1 MNYKAVRFENVGPI
15 ESGEISSHTINVFV
29 GPSGSGKSIAAR
41 IVHAVCGLAAPPAPH
56 AGRDAA
62 AWSAAPHAGR
72 SILRSAG
79 IPPSDAPAHGRASSS
94 LEVDA
99 GGGRQTRIDLAE
111 LARRDAAAAT
121 AASDAPPPP
130 PPPRPPGGGAP
141 SIYVPAGRPGFVL
154 SLAREARMRGSAPA
168 PAQDRDRTS
177 DRDAPGGTAR
187 GTHGGAPPAGGNA
200 ALPEHMGPFRDA
212 LLRSLAGFPTLG
224 GSGMVSRMF
233 DGSVGRAAGAAGA
246 PATTYKS
253 RGGFEAGIASAASGI
268 QSAFSIAECASRAQR
283 GGMLVVE
290 EPEAGLDPMRQLLLV
305 TELFEAAAA
314 RRLRLTLVVHSDHA
328 LGSLLSLVAGGRMP
342 AGDLGLY
349 YFRQDGGPLARIED
363 VPVEEDGTAEQEMFD
378 AAIEELGKRF
388 V

>member
-1 MNYKAVRFENVGPI
+1 MTYRAVRFENVGPI
-15 ESGEISSHTINVFV
+15 ESGEIRSHSINVFV

-62 AWSAAPHAGR
+62 AWRAAPRAGR
-72 SILRSAG
+72 LILKSAG

-99 GGGRQTRIDLAE
+99 GGGRPTRIDLAE
-111 LARRDAAAAT
+111 LARRASASGSG
-121 AASDAPPPP
+121 AASDAPPSPP
-130 PPPRPPGGGAP
+130 PDGEPS

-154 SLAREARMRGSAPA
+154 SLAREARMRGSASL
-168 PAQDRDRTS
+168 PAQYRDLPS
-177 DRDAPGGTAR
+177 ARDAPGGTAR
-187 GTHGGAPPAGGNA
+187 GTHGGPPPPAGGNA

-224 GSGMVSRMF
+224 GSGIVSRMF
-233 DGSVGRAAGAAGA
+233 GGSVGRAAGAAGA
-246 PATTYKS
+246 PATAYRS

-268 QSAFSIAECASRAQR
+268 QSAFSIAECASRARR

-290 EPEAGLDPMRQLLLV
+290 EPESGLDPMRQLLLV

-328 LGSLLSLVAGGRMP
+328 LASLLSLVAGGRMP

-349 YFRQDGGPLARIED
+349 YFRQDGGPLARIEE

-378 AAIEELGKRF
+378 AAIEELGQRF